1 MFLSWDKTPL
11 VTSLLPF
18 LPQRMF
24 SRSPL
29 RNSHP
34 FSPFSAI
41 YLTPPLSAGVG
52 TPLGRPLETTW
63 TRRLSMVS
71 TLPTRSIR
79 HLALWHSRSP
89 GHPQGSQPLF
99 CTFSLGTGILESSPH
114 TLLSCSVLV
123 PRQLWGPESSLTTY
137 LQLYSLISR
146 FPSYT
151 QFGENKWT
159 VGHRTKDWF

>member
-11 VTSLLPF
+11 VASLLPS

-24 SRSPL
+24 SRSPF

-41 YLTPPLSAGVG
+41 YLTPPLPAGAG
-52 TPLGRPLETTW
+52 TPLGRPLETTS
-63 TRRLSMVS
+63 TRSLSMVS

-89 GHPQGSQPLF
+89 GHPQGSQPLLLHF
-99 CTFSLGTGILESSPH
+99 FPGLWALGYLRAPPTLCYHALFWCHGSSGDQRAPSLPTCSSIP
-114 TLLSCSVLV
+114 
-123 PRQLWGPESSLTTY
+123 
-137 LQLYSLISR
+137 
-146 FPSYT
+146 
-151 QFGENKWT
+151 
-159 VGHRTKDWF
+159 